1 MNILNRKKNS
11 VMVDIKNKYADCN
24 TLDELIDVEYGKK
37 GTPGRELFD
46 AETQEFCLAQTVR
59 EERLRQGLT
68 QQQLA
73 DMLGTKKTYISRVEN
88 GKQNLNIATLFRIFD
103 CLGKRVAIS
112 VL

>member
-1 MNILNRKKNS
+1 MAR
-11 VMVDIKNKYADCN
+11 IKNKYADCN
-24 TLDELIDVEYGKK
+24 TLDELIDVEYGRK
-37 GTPGRELFD
+37 GTQERELFD
-46 AETQEFCLAQTVR
+46 AETQEFCIAQTVR

-73 DMLGTKKTYISRVEN
+73 DRLGTKKTYISRVEN
-88 GKQNLNIATLFRIFD
+88 GKQNMNIATLFRIFD